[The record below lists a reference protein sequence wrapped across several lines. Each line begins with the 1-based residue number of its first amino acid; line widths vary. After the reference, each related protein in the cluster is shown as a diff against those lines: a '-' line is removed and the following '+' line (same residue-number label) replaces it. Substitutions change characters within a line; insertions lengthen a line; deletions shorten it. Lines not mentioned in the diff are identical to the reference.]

1 MNESTPAARYAALAV
16 VSRRQLLDVLQSSA
30 EPLDV
35 AVLAAAVGLHVTTA
49 RFHLDVLERAG
60 LVRRA
65 TARDSRPGRPRMLYV
80 ATAAADV
87 SEGHRQLADALVAAL
102 AADPR
107 TGRNWAEQAGRH
119 WADNQVPAADGQSWE
134 EGTRQVSD
142 VFGRLGFAPRV
153 VDDSQQRHLELDACP
168 FRDLARTYPDVVCS
182 LHLGLLRG
190 SLSRLRVPLAEQA
203 GLRPFVGSE
212 LCIADISVPPTSEQA
227 RGRPSPRP

>member
-1 MNESTPAARYAALAV
+1 MGESTPGARYAALAV
-16 VSRRQLLDVLQSSA
+16 VSRRQLLDVLQSA
-30 EPLDV
+30 GEPLDV

-87 SEGHRQLADALVAAL
+87 DEGNRQLADVLVAAL

-107 TGRNWAEQAGRH
+107 TGRPWAERAGRR
-119 WADNQVPAADGQSWE
+119 WADNQVPAAEGQSWE

-142 VFGRLGFAPRV
+142 LFGQLGFAPRV

-168 FRDLARTYPDVVCS
+168 FRDLARVYPDVVCS

-212 LCIADISVPPTSEQA
+212 LCIADISHPPASEEAQ
-227 RGRPSPRP
+227 GGSSPRA